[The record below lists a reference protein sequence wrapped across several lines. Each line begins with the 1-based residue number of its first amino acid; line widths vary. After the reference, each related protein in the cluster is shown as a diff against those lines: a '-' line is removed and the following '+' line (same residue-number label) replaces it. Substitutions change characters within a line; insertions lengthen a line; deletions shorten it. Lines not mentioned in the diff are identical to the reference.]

1 MKPISYILNNCFSAL
16 IIGILLLTPGFAY
29 AEDSGEEPLADR
41 LREVLHHEAFTLNA
55 LLQTGVVYSFKDDK
69 FLGGRYFDVANARI
83 SMSGTIDEGFFYS
96 VLFNLA
102 SKPTILDA
110 YVGYRHSD
118 AFRVSLGA
126 MKPQQSSDYIIHP
139 GATDFITRANITGL
153 LVESR
158 EIGLAAEGDIKGL
171 YYYAGMFN
179 GTGLTGLNNNKFY
192 GIGRLQYTFGFN
204 DFENSTLQIGIQG
217 SHGDTPGVQSGSA
230 GPGLIG
236 TRTIFGGDLRLAAN
250 RFLFATE
257 YMSGDLDIEQI
268 NPLTTEPTEIKETI
282 SGFYLTTG
290 YWFWESTMLL
300 GRFQSYAFDKEER
313 RDNQITIGLTHL
325 FTDLTSMLINFD
337 LFLPDE
343 GKTQYGVIL
352 GMQVMF

>member
-1 MKPISYILNNCFSAL
+1 MKTVSCIYNNLFSAL
-16 IIGILLLTPGFAY
+16 ILCIFLLTAGFAY
-29 AEDSGEEPLADR
+29 AEDSQEEPLADR

-55 LLQTGVVYSFKDDK
+55 LLQTGVVYSFKDDE
-69 FLGGRYFDVANARI
+69 FLGGRYFDLANARI
-83 SMSGTIDEGFFYS
+83 NMSGSIDKRFFYS

-102 SKPTILDA
+102 GEPNILDA
-110 YVGYRHSD
+110 YVGYRQSD

-153 LVESR
+153 LVQSR

-192 GIGRLQYTFGFN
+192 GIGRLQYTFGFT
-204 DFENSTLQIGIQG
+204 DSDNSMLQIGIQG
-217 SHGDTPGVQSGSA
+217 SHGDTPGIRSGNS
-230 GPGLIG
+230 GPMLDGK
-236 TRTIFGGDLRLAAN
+236 RTVFGGDLRLVVN
-250 RFLFATE
+250 RFLFAAE
-257 YMSGDLDIEQI
+257 YLMGDL
-268 NPLTTEPTEIKETI
+268 ETAETAEGEEEI

-290 YWFWESTMLL
+290 YWVLERTMIL
-300 GRFQSYAFDKEER
+300 GRWQSYAFDKQDFR
-313 RDNQITIGLTHL
+313 NNQLSIGLTHL
-325 FTDLTSMLINFD
+325 FTDLTSFLINFD
-337 LFLPDE
+337 AFFPEHGDA
-343 GKTQYGVIL
+343 QYGIML